1 MRSSRWV
8 QIPILQSVPDR
19 LARETADRP
28 SVHVAGQPYRYT
40 ERATGCV
47 TRPRASSNSTPV
59 ACSSRS
65 NTATGRGAAAACL
78 AAAHQALRPLA
89 QASLA
94 LVDGQAGRPRRARGR
109 PLRYRHPRARRPERP
124 HGGAVRRAHTAAGAG
139 TTSLRVK
146 LEAEGCW
153 APAPT
158 YGRWACTRSAAEKLA
173 HVLQTAWRAAAEPVR
188 VGGRG
193 PGARPGGAGEA
204 RAPPAGLPRCL
215 CVPQC

>member
-1 MRSSRWV
+1 MSGSPKSVRIAIDRHRVGRSGRQGPRRRGTLSRAAL
-8 QIPILQSVPDR
+8 QIARDR
-19 LARETADRP
+19 LGRATADRP
-28 SVHVAGQPYRYT
+28 SVHIAGQPYRYT
-40 ERATGCV
+40 GRATGCV
-47 TRPRASSNSTPV
+47 TRPRASFNSTPV

-124 HGGAVRRAHTAAGAG
+124 HGGAVRREHTAAGAG

-158 YGRWACTRSAAEKLA
+158 
-173 HVLQTAWRAAAEPVR
+173 
-188 VGGRG
+188 
-193 PGARPGGAGEA
+193 
-204 RAPPAGLPRCL
+204 
-215 CVPQC
+215 